1 MSLAGALV
9 ATGSALALSGSAV
22 AATAVITSVK
32 FAAPV
37 HDSYDHATGGGAWNS
52 GSTTYVKGELQGTN
66 YRCGDIA
73 TFMAQL
79 NVAATPTLTA
89 PYTAELVVEF
99 TWDSTGASGVSLTP
113 LTAPEHLRVNS
124 GVIAPPGVGTGV
136 GGSDGGFAP
145 STLTPPAVVAT
156 TPAPTVTGNGKAEFT
171 SGATQTLTFSV
182 ENLQKATSTVVRMDT
197 RIGCQPGARPT
208 GNMQASLKTVT
219 VSGATGGTE
228 SAGSGNQTVN
238 FRGVGNIAGAS
249 SPVLALVKTV
259 SPDGATCPGEPSL
272 TITAAQTVR
281 YCYAVT
287 NYGTVDAAG
296 VTLRDDLATPT
307 DPADDVDVALTN
319 SDGATSASGVAV
331 KAGTVATGFLDVPIS
346 SGGTYVNTAV
356 ASATNASSVTD
367 TATVDARFGPL
378 PELTVEKRQLSSA
391 PAKLG
396 DTIVYEIVATNTGN
410 LSLASVSLSDPN
422 AEITGCTPALPLTTL
437 AVSGY
442 VVCTAEHVVT
452 ASDLVAGHVVNTAI
466 ASSTQTGDVPSNEL
480 VTVIDS
486 SAILSVTKQ
495 QTSVNPLRA
504 GETIRYQII
513 ARNIGS
519 TTLTGVVISDPAA
532 TLGDCAPAAPATLAP
547 GEQLVCD
554 ASVDV
559 TQADVDAGAYVNH
572 ASGDADHIATVAS
585 NEVVTP
591 LPQHPSLSVVKRQ
604 TGIDPDALDD
614 IISYEITA
622 TNTGNLTL
630 TGVAISDEGAT
641 ITGCSPVGEG
651 EPPVVAL
658 APGDSLVCQATRTVT
673 SGDVTAGQVTN
684 TAQAT
689 SNETGVRG
697 SNDIVSPLI
706 IAGTADVAITKQET
720 SSGPYRLGDS
730 ITYLIVVTNVGE
742 VPLEAIGVSDA
753 GATVTCPNPLLDLQ
767 PGDTVTCDATH
778 VITAEDL
785 ANPSY
790 TNTATFSSLQI
801 ENAPSNEVVT
811 DLPVFPALAI
821 FKRQLSATVTELGS
835 AITYALTVL
844 NTGNTSLVDVGVSD
858 PIATLEEC
866 SPEVP
871 VAELASGST
880 IECIA
885 GHLVTQ
891 ENLAA
896 GFVDNTAFASD
907 AESSAAGS
915 SNTVRTLFTFVRP
928 PQPGPEPGPEP
939 GPGPGPAPDPENGGL
954 ARTGTSGI
962 EIPLGF
968 AAAILL
974 GAGLLLGAATVR
986 RRFEGR
992 RSA

>member
-1 MSLAGALV
+1 M
-9 ATGSALALSGSAV
+9 
-22 AATAVITSVK
+22 
-32 FAAPV
+32 
-37 HDSYDHATGGGAWNS
+37 
-52 GSTTYVKGELQGTN
+52 
-66 YRCGDIA
+66 
-73 TFMAQL
+73 
-79 NVAATPTLTA
+79 
-89 PYTAELVVEF
+89 
-99 TWDSTGASGVSLTP
+99 
-113 LTAPEHLRVNS
+113 
-124 GVIAPPGVGTGV
+124 
-136 GGSDGGFAP
+136 
-145 STLTPPAVVAT
+145 
-156 TPAPTVTGNGKAEFT
+156 
-171 SGATQTLTFSV
+171 
-182 ENLQKATSTVVRMDT
+182 
-197 RIGCQPGARPT
+197 
-208 GNMQASLKTVT
+208 
-219 VSGATGGTE
+219 
-228 SAGSGNQTVN
+228 
-238 FRGVGNIAGAS
+238 
-249 SPVLALVKTV
+249 
-259 SPDGATCPGEPSL
+259 
-272 TITAAQTVR
+272 
-281 YCYAVT
+281 
-287 NYGTVDAAG
+287 
-296 VTLRDDLATPT
+296 
-307 DPADDVDVALTN
+307 
-319 SDGATSASGVAV
+319 
-331 KAGTVATGFLDVPIS
+331 
-346 SGGTYVNTAV
+346 
-356 ASATNASSVTD
+356 
-367 TATVDARFGPL
+367 
-378 PELTVEKRQLSSA
+378 
-391 PAKLG
+391 
-396 DTIVYEIVATNTGN
+396 
-410 LSLASVSLSDPN
+410 
-422 AEITGCTPALPLTTL
+422 
-437 AVSGY
+437 
-442 VVCTAEHVVT
+442 
-452 ASDLVAGHVVNTAI
+452 
-466 ASSTQTGDVPSNEL
+466 
-480 VTVIDS
+480 
-486 SAILSVTKQ
+486 
-495 QTSVNPLRA
+495 NPLRA

-519 TTLTGVVISDPAA
+519 TPLTGVVISDPSA

-559 TQADVDAGAYVNH
+559 TQADVDAGAFVNH
-572 ASGDADHIATVAS
+572 AFGDADHITTVPS

-614 IISYEITA
+614 TVSYEITA

-651 EPPVVAL
+651 EPPVVTL

-844 NTGNTSLVDVGVSD
+844 NTGNTSLVNVGVSD

-866 SPEVP
+866 SPELP

-885 GHLVTQ
+885 GHLVTE

-907 AESSAAGS
+907 AEQSASAS
-915 SNTVRTLFTFVRP
+915 SNTVRSLFTFVRP

-939 GPGPGPAPDPENGGL
+939 GPAPGPAPHPSNGGL
-954 ARTGTSGI
+954 ARTGSSGI
-962 EIPLGF
+962 ELPLGF

-974 GAGLLLGAATVR
+974 GAGLLLGAATMR
-986 RRFEGR
+986 RRFGGR